1 MNLNDWKIT
10 LNGQPVGR
18 SDSIDSFP
26 DTRSKNQK
34 RKDRKKY
41 FSDKRKASGSLEFE
55 IKKERWIDRILVKG
69 E

>member
-1 MNLNDWKIT
+1 MNLSDYTIT
-10 LNGQPVGR
+10 LNGNPVVKA
-18 SDSIDSFP
+18 DSFP

>member
-1 MNLNDWKIT
+1 MKLSDYTIT
-10 LNGQPVGR
+10 LNGNPVVKT
-18 SDSIDSFP
+18 DSFP

>member
-1 MNLNDWKIT
+1 MKLSDYTIT
-10 LNGQPVGR
+10 INGKPVVKA
-18 SDSIDSFP
+18 DSFP
-26 DTRSKNQK
+26 DARSKNQK

-55 IKKERWIDRILVKG
+55 IKKERWIDKILVKG

>member
-1 MNLNDWKIT
+1 MKLSDYTIT
-10 LNGQPVGR
+10 INGNPVVKA
-18 SDSIDSFP
+18 DSFP

-41 FSDKRKASGSLEFE
+41 FSDKRKASGSLEFKIE
-55 IKKERWIDRILVKG
+55 KERWIDKILVKG

>member
-1 MNLNDWKIT
+1 MKLSDYTIT
-10 LNGQPVGR
+10 LNGNPVVKT
-18 SDSIDSFP
+18 DSFP

-41 FSDKRKASGSLEFE
+41 FSEKRKASGSLEFK
-55 IKKERWIDRILVKG
+55 IVKERWIDKILVKG